1 MNLFGESFA
10 WLTDPANWVGGSGIL
25 ARLGQHLLIALVVL
39 VIAGLIALPAGVII
53 GHTRRGQGVVA
64 AIAGAARAIPTLGLL
79 TLLGLVLGIG
89 LQAPTITLVVLA
101 IPPLLAGVYSGVA
114 NVDMDTVKAARA
126 LGMSEWQI
134 VYSVE
139 LPLAAPIV
147 MGGVRSAAV
156 QVIATATLAAYVA
169 DQGLGRFIFS
179 GLASRHYETMLG
191 GAVMVI
197 VLALLVDM
205 VFGLAVKYSNG
216 RAARRSLAK

>member
-101 IPPLLAGVYSGVA
+101 IPPLLAGAYSGVA